1 MRARVLRD
9 QRGHVVSVQVQ
20 DEVLTHLPNS
30 NRMLEE
36 SRQMWRGVTDAQM
49 RQLKPALN
57 NSSCPLEW
65 KADFSL
71 EWHRRGLK

>member
-1 MRARVLRD
+1 VKARILRD
-9 QRGHVVSVQVQ
+9 QQGQVVRVEVQ
-20 DEVLTHLPNS
+20 DELLEHLPNS

-36 SRQMWRGVTDAQM
+36 SRQMWRAVTDAQM
-49 RQLKPALN
+49 RKLKPALN
-57 NSSCPLEW
+57 NSTCPLEW